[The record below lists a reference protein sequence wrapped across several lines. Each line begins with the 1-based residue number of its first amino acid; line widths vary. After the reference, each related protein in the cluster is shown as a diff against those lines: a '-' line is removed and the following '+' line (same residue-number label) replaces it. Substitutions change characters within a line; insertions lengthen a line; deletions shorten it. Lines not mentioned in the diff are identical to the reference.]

1 MRVMFDTNVILDLL
15 LDREPFVNEAKPLI
29 AKVEQ
34 GVING
39 VLCATTVTTIHYL
52 LCKSVGRAGASEVI
66 GSLLKLFE
74 IASVTR
80 AVLEDGLEAN
90 DRDYEDAVL
99 YKSAY
104 HAGIDL
110 IVTRDRSGFGKA
122 DMPVMNPQ
130 ELLVFIENRDG

>member
-15 LDREPFVNEAKPLI
+15 LDREPFVQEAKPLI

-34 GVING
+34 GVISG

-52 LCKSVGRAGASEVI
+52 LGRSLGKSRTSEVI

-74 IASVTR
+74 VASVTR
-80 AVLEDGLEAN
+80 AVLEDALEAD

-104 HAGIDL
+104 HSGVDL
-110 IVTRDRSGFGKA
+110 IVTRDRSGFGKV
-122 DMPVMNPQ
+122 DMPVMNPK
-130 ELLVFIENRDG
+130 ELLVLLKQ